1 MGHRDDPSRT
11 HPSQVGHWYKYEN
24 PPPRALRNEGNNPFI
39 LSHLHFPAFPS
50 PGPSNGSWP
59 NSTASESHLLR
70 ENYTFSA
77 YYQHSSPVA
86 AMFILAYTFIFLM
99 CMIGNILV
107 CFIVVKN
114 RQMRTVTNMFILNLA
129 ISDLLVGI
137 FCMPTTLVDNLIT
150 GERGSG
156 GVRCKAGRESGGE
169 HHPPSAPH
177 P

>member
-1 MGHRDDPSRT
+1 MMP
-11 HPSQVGHWYKYEN
+11 VGHIPARLGTGANTETHLHMIKHN
-24 PPPRALRNEGNNPFI
+24 CFI
-39 LSHLHFPAFPS
+39 LSQLCCAAFLP

-59 NSTASESHLLR
+59 NSTTSESHLPR
-70 ENYTFSA
+70 ENYTFLA

-99 CMIGNILV
+99 CVIGNILV

-114 RQMRTVTNMFILNLA
+114 RQMRTVTNVFILNLA

-150 GERGSG
+150 GE
-156 GVRCKAGRESGGE
+156 
-169 HHPPSAPH
+169 
-177 P
+177 

>member
-1 MGHRDDPSRT
+1 M
-11 HPSQVGHWYKYEN
+11 
-24 PPPRALRNEGNNPFI
+24 
-39 LSHLHFPAFPS
+39 
-50 PGPSNGSWP
+50 
-59 NSTASESHLLR
+59 SESHLLK
-70 ENYTFSA
+70 ENYTFFSA

-86 AMFILAYTFIFLM
+86 AVFILAYTFIFLM

-150 GERGSG
+150 GTWGSG
-156 GVRCKAGRESGGE
+156 GGEKAVGSITHLLPPPTQGHPVGDRFAEDEEGRWWPLN
-169 HHPPSAPH
+169 HMC
-177 P
+177 

>member
-1 MGHRDDPSRT
+1 MA
-11 HPSQVGHWYKYEN
+11 V
-24 PPPRALRNEGNNPFI
+24 
-39 LSHLHFPAFPS
+39 
-50 PGPSNGSWP
+50 
-59 NSTASESHLLR
+59 
-70 ENYTFSA
+70 
-77 YYQHSSPVA
+77 
-86 AMFILAYTFIFLM
+86 MFILAYTFIFLM

-150 GERGSG
+150 GEQGTGRDVMGKGSS
-156 GVRCKAGRESGGE
+156 GR
-169 HHPPSAPH
+169 HHPPSPCS

>member
-1 MGHRDDPSRT
+1 MCWKERHGWDF
-11 HPSQVGHWYKYEN
+11 
-24 PPPRALRNEGNNPFI
+24 PPLRALGKEGNHCFIPF
-39 LSHLHFPAFPS
+39 HLHFSAFPS
-50 PGPSNGSWP
+50 LDPSNGSWA
-59 NSTASESHLLR
+59 NASESYLLK
-70 ENYTFSA
+70 ENYTFLA

-86 AMFILAYTFIFLM
+86 VMFILAYTFIFLM

-150 GERGSG
+150 GEQGMR
-156 GVRCKAGRESGGE
+156 
-169 HHPPSAPH
+169 
-177 P
+177 